1 MEELNSILLN
11 IKRLENCLLI
21 IKWKIDS
28 IKKINSFES
37 KEQIKP
43 LLEEKSKIKEELNFY
58 YRILFELKNKDQ

>member
-11 IKRLENCLLI
+11 IKRLENRILI